1 MTDIKSGNLDQ
12 AIEDGGSAIVR
23 RGLEPGDAVVVTGA
37 ARGFG
42 RAIAR
47 RLASGG
53 ARLALWDFLD
63 DPRFLT
69 ALYDFVPGK
78 GTTLNL
84 AAPCPT
90 GKSSRCVVLKPRL
103 ETSSVEFAHY
113 VIAHEF
119 AHAYLR
125 NGGWGAINDHEEAAD
140 ALAASWGFSRPP
152 RSLWPFSKWPSQKS

>member
-63 DPRFLT
+63 DEGEELPYAARRERRRRFIT
-69 ALYDFVPGK
+69 A
-78 GTTLNL
+78 T
-84 AAPCPT
+84 
-90 GKSSRCVVLKPRL
+90 
-103 ETSSVEFAHY
+103 
-113 VIAHEF
+113 
-119 AHAYLR
+119 
-125 NGGWGAINDHEEAAD
+125 
-140 ALAASWGFSRPP
+140 
-152 RSLWPFSKWPSQKS
+152 